1 MIIQFGQ
8 LTNPIEV
15 FVGTG
20 EDLEFWNIFCI

>member
-8 LTNPIEV
+8 LTNPIEG
-15 FVGTG
+15 FAGIG